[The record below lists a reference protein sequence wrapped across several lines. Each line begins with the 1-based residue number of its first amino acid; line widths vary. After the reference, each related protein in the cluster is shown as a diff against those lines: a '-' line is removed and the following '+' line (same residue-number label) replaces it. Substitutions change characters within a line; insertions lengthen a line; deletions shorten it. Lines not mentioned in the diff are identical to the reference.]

1 MNKLRGFKAVITLVL
16 KLKKKNKK
24 NEDEPKYSSFY
35 SNTKVETI
43 FHNRDIHSI
52 LESIYD
58 TIMTKVQKYQVKGS
72 GWTMYSVREQNISIS
87 KYKSLSSS
95 SYIKLAIKL
104 NHSIKDLINIHMTGN
119 SKCQKSYLVRYS
131 HPVDNNLSRIRK
143 TDKTLE
149 ENPILKT

>member
-16 KLKKKNKK
+16 KLKKQNK

-119 SKCQKSYLVRYS
+119 DKCQKWYLVRYS

-143 TDKTLE
+143 LIKKLE
-149 ENPILKT
+149 ENLILKT